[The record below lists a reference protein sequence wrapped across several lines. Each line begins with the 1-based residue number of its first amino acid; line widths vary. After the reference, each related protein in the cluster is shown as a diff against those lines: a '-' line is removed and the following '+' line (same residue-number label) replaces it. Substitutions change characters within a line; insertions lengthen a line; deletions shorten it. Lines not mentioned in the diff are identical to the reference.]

1 MDSHKHLKDLRVA
14 LETATKRRIEGTW
27 SGDNFRSAL
36 TDFRDALNAATL
48 VDTQE
53 QQEDFLSALDTLVK
67 KSGGLRGKRSNGEN

>member
-48 VDTQE
+48 NDTKE
-53 QQEDFLSALDTLVK
+53 QQEDFLSALNNIAK
-67 KSGGLRGKRSNGEN
+67 ISGG